1 MKKRAWLMLPG
12 MFLAAVQVFAQAVDA
27 GGAVSH
33 RVLNNDYYMQSL
45 RLSGLAR
52 NSYEEGDY
60 DASTAYAEEAARYAR
75 LSDGYVSER
84 AVAAAQARVAWASS
98 DAVRAASRYPE
109 AFRRAESELA
119 GAETSH
125 SQEQYPDAIAA
136 ANRVFEALS
145 LVRTV
150 AGGAAPSR
158 RPAGTF
164 PARYT
169 VRSWATF
176 RDCLWNIAGRPWAY
190 GDPAQWR
197 LIYNANKSRFPNP
210 EDPNLIEPGMV
221 LELPSIRGETRSGAW
236 SSDTSYPSMR

>member
-1 MKKRAWLMLPG
+1 MKKRAWWLLPG
-12 MFLAAVQVFAQAVDA
+12 MVLAAIQVFAQAVDA

-52 NSYEEGDY
+52 NSYEAGDY

-84 AVAAAQARVAWASS
+84 AVSAAQSRVVWASS
-98 DAVRAASRYPE
+98 DAVRAVSRYPE
-109 AFRRAESELA
+109 AFHRAEGALA
-119 GAETSH
+119 AAEANH
-125 SQEQYPDAIAA
+125 GQEQYIDAIAA

-145 LVRTV
+145 SVT
-150 AGGAAPSR
+150 AIAGAAPSR
-158 RPAGTF
+158 PSGTF

-176 RDCLWNIAGRPWAY
+176 RDCLWNIAGRSWAY

-210 EDPNLIEPGMV
+210 DDPDLIEPGMV
-221 LELPSIRGETRSGAW
+221 LEIPSVRGETRSGLW
-236 SSDTSYPSMR
+236 SSDTSYPAMR